1 MLICFAYWLSEK
13 ANAISSAYRS
23 IHPSHLGRVDVDS
36 SSNSDPGVSGTIC
49 PLATLYDGHF
59 IEYEEPSTW
68 DIQVGKVIDA
78 MRAAQSKQTMYRLI
92 DKPENKTLNESV
104 EAMKNLLSIPMQ
116 SIANEEYIDGYD
128 LFGDG
133 YIFWLREDE

>member
-1 MLICFAYWLSEK
+1 
-13 ANAISSAYRS
+13 
-23 IHPSHLGRVDVDS
+23 
-36 SSNSDPGVSGTIC
+36 
-49 PLATLYDGHF
+49 
-59 IEYEEPSTW
+59 
-68 DIQVGKVIDA
+68 